1 MTRKTKIGILIG
13 TNIIVT
19 AGLITALA
27 IAPTRNNSN
36 HSNSGTTTSETRKI
50 EVKAKVSVD
59 LSKKIDQLSNP
70 STEWFDFNGKAIQE
84 RVVKLTGKYD
94 SKTQILTLEF
104 ELLDT
109 KTSKSQHFTAQIKVE
124 NSVGGGT
131 STSETRKIEVK
142 AKASVDLSKKIDQ
155 LSNPSTEWF
164 DFNGKSS
171 QERVTNLIG
180 KYDSKTQILTLEFDL
195 LDIKTSKSQHFTAQI
210 KVENSG
216 GGGTTT
222 GDYVYDKSNNYY
234 SSLEGLR
241 GVDLFNAL
249 LNLQKQKRS
258 KLTNYADLVN
268 RIYRNAFIDKYFEKD
283 NTILDVYSEN
293 PNGKDPYV
301 FKVDEYD
308 GRGGKST
315 GKSYGNGEGSM
326 FNREHMIPQ
335 SWFNKDEATRCDAHF
350 VWPTDKNVNAWRG
363 NDPHDNISSPSWTS
377 LNGTKG
383 KDGVGCEPI
392 DYFKGDIA
400 RAYFYFNVTHH
411 NGTHNKGERV
421 YTSTFPFF
429 VKHYLDVYSKWA
441 TNDQV
446 DLIEIDRNNKLDE
459 IYGGLR
465 NPFIDYPDLIELI
478 WGNDT
483 TKKFENRGVIV
494 SVKTP

>member
-1 MTRKTKIGILIG
+1 MTGKTKIGILIG
-13 TNIIVT
+13 ANIVVT

-27 IAPTRNNSN
+27 ITSTRNNSN
-36 HSNSGTTTSETRKI
+36 DSSSSTTTSETRKI
-50 EVKAKVSVD
+50 EVKAKASVD

-104 ELLDT
+104 DLLDT
-109 KTSKSQHFTAQIKVE
+109 
-124 NSVGGGT
+124 
-131 STSETRKIEVK
+131 
-142 AKASVDLSKKIDQ
+142 
-155 LSNPSTEWF
+155 
-164 DFNGKSS
+164 
-171 QERVTNLIG
+171 
-180 KYDSKTQILTLEFDL
+180 
-195 LDIKTSKSQHFTAQI
+195 KTSKSQHFTAQI

-222 GDYVYDKSNNYY
+222 TGNYVYDKSNNYY

-258 KLTNYADLVN
+258 KLTDYPDLVN
-268 RIYRNAFIDKYFEKD
+268 RIYRKAFIDKYFEKD

-301 FKVDEYD
+301 FKVDEYE
-308 GRGGKST
+308 GKGGKST

-326 FNREHMIPQ
+326 FNREHIIPQ
-335 SWFNKDEATRCDAHF
+335 AWFNKDEATRCDAHF
-350 VWPTDKNVNAWRG
+350 VWPTDKNVNAWRD

-383 KDGVGCEPI
+383 KKGVGCEPI

-411 NGTHNKGERV
+411 NGTHNKGKRV